1 MNDLLTPKQVARA
14 ISVSESSIKRWCDRG
29 AIATQYTPGGHRRI
43 PLSGLLEFSDK
54 VAFRAGRKIAA
65 RESSAADSVH
75 RVLRQLAA
83 PRRVCRHATGGRC
96 GPLAVPLRRARAAA
110 SSGS

>member
-14 ISVSESSIKRWCDRG
+14 ISISESSIKRWCDRG

-54 VAFRAGRKIAA
+54 VAFVLGGRSLH
-65 RESSAADSVH
+65 ES
-75 RVLRQLAA
+75 LRQQIPCTAYCDNLQHLDEFAGTLLGADAA
-83 PRRVCRHATGGRC
+83 P
-96 GPLAVPLRRARAAA
+96 
-110 SSGS
+110 